1 MKFRRSVFSYAI
13 SALICGF
20 LVLRLIESSGE
31 KSTLYPNRPVQVVVP
46 YAAGGGT
53 DTFVRIIQKSVASQ
67 GLLAQPLVIINQP
80 GGGGTIGSRYVKE
93 SRPDGYRILCHNEA
107 IITSQLSGTVPFGP
121 GDLTPI
127 AQTGNIAPMVVV
139 REDSRFKDLN
149 SLLAEAK
156 ERPNSLRFGADVGS
170 LAHFMAMEI
179 EQSSPGS
186 AFNYITCGG
195 GQKRFTLLLGEHLDA
210 AIFSLSEYLAFRAA
224 NDTPA
229 SQNIRAIAVLQE
241 ERHSAVPEVSTA
253 VEQGVP
259 INVSS
264 VFYWLAP
271 KDTPTDVV
279 NRLADMFEA
288 AMQEPTVAEELANL
302 SIGTGFR
309 RGEELLDYIDQRI
322 ETLSAFAVTFP
333 AELPNFPAWV
343 ILIVGVFAVGL
354 GIKGFLNRKAPTG
367 LPASRGDTR
376 IALTALVVFVAYI
389 ACLQLGLPY
398 VIATAPAI
406 FILGATIAKWDRQRL
421 FSIGQLA
428 LLFALGSEFV
438 FVRIFTVPLP

>member
-1 MKFRRSVFSYAI
+1 MKFPRSVFSYLV
-13 SALICGF
+13 SALICGL
-20 LVLRLIESSGE
+20 LVLRFIDSSGE

-53 DTFVRIIQKSVASQ
+53 DTFVRIIQKAVASK
-67 GLLAQPLVIINQP
+67 GLLPEPLVIINQP

-121 GDLTPI
+121 DDLAPI
-127 AQTGNIAPMVVV
+127 AQTGNIAPMIVV
-139 REDSRFKDLN
+139 REDSRFQDLN
-149 SLLAEAK
+149 ALLAESK
-156 ERPNSLRFGADVGS
+156 EKPNSLRFGADVGS

-195 GQKRFTLLLGEHLDA
+195 GQKRFTLLLGGHLDA

-224 NDTPA
+224 NETPPH
-229 SQNIRAIAVLQE
+229 QNIRAIAVLQSN
-241 ERHSAVPEVSTA
+241 RHDAVPHVSTA
-253 VEQGVP
+253 MEQGVP

-264 VFYWLAP
+264 VFYWWAP
-271 KDTPTDVV
+271 KGTPADAVDQ
-279 NRLADMFEA
+279 LADMFEV
-288 AMQEPTVAEELANL
+288 AMQDPSVVEELAKI
-302 SIGTGFR
+302 SIGSGFR
-309 RGEELLDYIDQRI
+309 RGEELLDYIDKRI
-322 ETLSAFAVTFP
+322 ETLSAFAVSFP

-343 ILIVGVFAVGL
+343 IAIVGVFAA
-354 GIKGFLNRKAPTG
+354 GIGINALLNRKVATG
-367 LPASRGDTR
+367 LSANRGER
-376 IALTALVVFVAYI
+376 NIALTALGMLVLYI
-389 ACLQLGLPY
+389 ACLQWGLPY
-398 VIATAPAI
+398 VIATTPAI
-406 FILGATIAKWDRQRL
+406 FILGATIAGWDRRRL

-438 FVRIFTVPLP
+438 FARIFTVPLP